1 MANKKIKVDDFETKF
16 SQMRIKRK
24 TSTHYRELIKKYFL
38 YENELCDWIIN
49 LWKYAKDMEHDETIE
64 IYALVNLELI
74 KDHWDHEK
82 YISCEFLIDDLLRN
96 DPSFFN
102 FKVFIQAKDLSIN
115 KVKIYDIITNSY
127 AGKQTQPVLTTLK

>member
-1 MANKKIKVDDFETKF
+1 MASKKIKVDDFETKF
-16 SQMRIKRK
+16 SQMRIKRR
-24 TSTHYRELIKKYFL
+24 TSTFYRELIKKYFL
-38 YENELCDWIIN
+38 NENELCDWIIN

-64 IYALVNLELI
+64 IYALVNLKLI

-82 YISCEFLIDDLLRN
+82 YISCEFLIDHLLRN

-102 FKVFIQAKDLSIN
+102 FEVFIQANDLLIN
-115 KVKIYDIITNSY
+115 KVKIYDIITKSS

>member
-1 MANKKIKVDDFETKF
+1 MASKKIKVDDFETKF
-16 SQMRIKRK
+16 SQMRIKRRQ
-24 TSTHYRELIKKYFL
+24 STYYRELIKKYYFT
-38 YENELCDWIIN
+38 ENELCDWIIN

-82 YISCEFLIDDLLRN
+82 YISCEFLIDHLLRN

-102 FKVFIQAKDLSIN
+102 FEVFIQAKDLSIN
-115 KVKIYDIITNSY
+115 KAKIYDIII
-127 AGKQTQPVLTTLK
+127 KHR